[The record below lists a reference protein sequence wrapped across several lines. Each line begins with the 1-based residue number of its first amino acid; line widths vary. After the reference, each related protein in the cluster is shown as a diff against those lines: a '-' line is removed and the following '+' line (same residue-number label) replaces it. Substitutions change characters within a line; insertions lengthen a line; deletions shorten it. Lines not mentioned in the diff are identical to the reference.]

1 MGGNMKIIRS
11 TFPKQKN
18 TSLIQESSRKA
29 CLIHLTL
36 IMKTTIAGHRVRSN
50 VFFVKAD
57 LKLAKWS

>member
-50 VFFVKAD
+50 IFL
-57 LKLAKWS
+57 LKLT